1 MIVWINGANGV
12 GKSHVAAKLAELLTD
27 RNAEYVES
35 DLYWGDFIGNCNNFL
50 KAITGFTPH
59 NNRYFLNEFKNILE
73 EKIYNSDKMLIVS
86 MSLVHK
92 LCKEEVLNYFEKKKV
107 PMFHIILEAQKE
119 TILFRIENDPIRN
132 GDEKI
137 EQKQNV
143 PEQIKYLET
152 EYPNAVKVNT
162 ENKTLDEVV
171 GDIIVL
177 L

>member
-1 MIVWINGANGV
+1 MIVWIDGANGV
-12 GKSHVAAKLAELLTD
+12 GKSHVAAKLAELLTN
-27 RNAEYVES
+27 RNVEHVES
-35 DLYWGDFIGNCNNFL
+35 DLYWRDFTSDSNNYL
-50 KAITGFTPH
+50 KIITGFAPYY
-59 NNRYFLNEFKNILE
+59 NKYFLDLFKNILE

-92 LCKEEVLNYFEKKKV
+92 LCKENVLNYFEKKKV
-107 PMFHIILEAQKE
+107 PMLHIILEAQKE
-119 TILFRIENDPIRN
+119 TILSRIENDPIRN
-132 GDEKI
+132 GDDKK

-152 EYPNAVKVNT
+152 EYSNAVKVNT

-171 GDIIVL
+171 DDIIVL